1 MRASTVYFTLAGAL
15 GGAIGF
21 GLMELVRGLLGAT
34 AGSSGS
40 LTFSGW
46 QFAAFGLAVG
56 GALGATEGLYFR
68 NNVVL
73 LRGLLLGGFLGLL
86 GGFLGGVF
94 GQWIFNRV
102 PMEYVSKST
111 ADIAIVL
118 DSSGS
123 MKAFIFGGN
132 DPWGQRHKASKQL
145 IDRLSTNDRVAVVD
159 FDDVGRLALPLTRLA
174 DDAARK
180 QAKDAV
186 DSIDSSGGTNLDAGL
201 QVAIEEL
208 QRSRESGRSQT
219 ILFLTDGV
227 GTYSPSTAESA
238 RRSGITIHTVG
249 LGSEVDSQMLEG
261 IASTTEGRYFA
272 VGQASDLIATFERIR
287 KESLGNM
294 ADQRRQGA
302 DQGAT
307 DEEQR
312 TSPIWLW
319 LVRLASWGAMGLLLG
334 LGQGL
339 RDNSWQDLRSCALG
353 GMLGGVVGG
362 VLIEA
367 FQLGLTGASGL
378 YSRALA
384 DILVGALIG
393 GSLRWIKNAAE
404 ARMLAARIEKRA
416 IIGGL
421 SAGQGAPGRGLSG
434 W

>member
-1 MRASTVYFTLAGAL
+1 MRASTVYFTVAGAV

-21 GLMELVRGLLGAT
+21 GLMELVRSLMGAT

-40 LTFSGW
+40 LSYSGW

-68 NNVVL
+68 QNPLL
-73 LRGLLLGGFLGLL
+73 LRGLLVGGFLGLV
-86 GGFLGGVF
+86 GGFLGGIF

-102 PMEYVSKST
+102 PVEYVSKST

-123 MKAFIFGGN
+123 MKAFLFGGN
-132 DPWGQRHKASKQL
+132 DPSGQRHKASKKL
-145 IDRLSTNDRVAVVD
+145 IDRLSSSDKVAVVD

-174 DDAARK
+174 DDAAREA
-180 QAKDAV
+180 AKDAV
-186 DSIDSSGGTNLDAGL
+186 DSIDNSGGTNLDAGL

-208 QRSRESGRSQT
+208 RGHREAGRPQT
-219 ILFLTDGV
+219 IIFLTDGA
-227 GTYSPSTAESA
+227 GTYTPATAESA

-261 IASTTEGRYFA
+261 IAATTGGRYFG
-272 VGQASDLIATFERIR
+272 VGQASDLIATFEKIR
-287 KESLGNM
+287 QESLGDM
-294 ADQRRQGA
+294 ASQRLQSSS
-302 DQGAT
+302 Q
-307 DEEQR
+307 EEQR
-312 TSPIWLW
+312 TNPIWIW

-339 RDNSWQDLRSCALG
+339 RDNSWEDLRSCALG
-353 GMLGGVVGG
+353 GMLGGVIGG
-362 VLIEA
+362 ALIEG

-393 GSLRWIKNAAE
+393 GSLRIIKNAAE
-404 ARMLAARIEKRA
+404 ERRAAARIEKKA

-421 SAGQGAPGRGLSG
+421 GVGQGSPGRGLG
-434 W
+434 AW